1 MRSWL
6 RTGNRQGAIGN
17 GKMQQGIWSKRL
29 SLLSCFRTIAHCL
42 LPMTFLVAGCAFIT
56 PAPEE
61 ILKEASADQ
70 LIQLLEERAAA
81 IRTLKGL
88 FKVQVRGPGFP
99 FAHRVQG
106 AVFFQRPE
114 TLRLQGFTPFGG
126 ELFEFVLGESRY
138 RLRIPSMGQDR
149 AGTVAQLDR
158 SGDLARPFRLSLFA
172 MTGAIGIAP
181 VTKGARVRLVEEG
194 ARYRLDVSPP
204 GEVERA
210 GEVWPARRLWF
221 ERRLLQVVQEE
232 RLTTTG
238 EIDATIQCEDFRPV
252 GRIVE
257 EGEAEPDPASLRTD
271 DTLVRPF
278 KITAEDGRGQASLV
292 LTFQEMIPN
301 PTLTPMDLGSV
312 ADSEHGERRLL
323 KVERR
328 TIVVGAVP

>member
-1 MRSWL
+1 MSLWR
-6 RTGNRQGAIGN
+6 RKGKRQK
-17 GKMQQGIWSKRL
+17 GKVKRGS
-29 SLLSCFRTIAHCL
+29 SLTFAFLL
-42 LPMTFLVAGCAFIT
+42 LPFTFSGCVLIT

-61 ILKEASADQ
+61 ILKEATADQ
-70 LIQLLEERAAA
+70 LMALLEERAAA
-81 IRTLKGL
+81 IQTLKGL
-88 FKVQVRGPGFP
+88 FKVQVRGPGLS
-99 FAHRVQG
+99 FARRVQG
-106 AVFFQRPE
+106 AVFFERPQA
-114 TLRLQGFTPFGG
+114 LRLQGFTPFGG
-126 ELFEFVLGESRY
+126 ELFEFVLGENRY
-138 RLRIPSMGQDR
+138 RLRIPSMGQDQ
-149 AGTVAQLDR
+149 AGTVAELDQ
-158 SGDLARPFRLSLFA
+158 SVDLARPFRLSLFA
-172 MTGAIGIAP
+172 MSGAVGIAP
-181 VTKGARVRLVEEG
+181 VTRGARVRLVEEG
-194 ARYRLDVSPP
+194 ARYRLDVSLPE
-204 GEVERA
+204 EVERT
-210 GEVWPARRLWF
+210 GGVWPARRLWF

-238 EIDATIQCEDFRPV
+238 EVDATIQCEDFRPV
-252 GRIVE
+252 GRTVE